1 MCSTDERRWDTG
13 GMRKLR
19 SIDGESVAISPM
31 GVGAIGA

>member
-13 GMRKLR
+13 GMRELR